1 MMRRIRTSTALA
13 GVLGAALW
21 FTAADATMQQAK
33 PAGPTP
39 RMADGKVDFSGM
51 WVNTG
56 GGGDLK
62 PDEGGNVTVLS
73 RGRPC
78 HPGQECKPAINF
90 ERDSGVRQRLAY
102 GTNVPL
108 YKPEYWAKV
117 EYNDVNGN
125 FVDPEV
131 NCYPDGLPRIGAPSK
146 IVQTRDELVLLYAS
160 HNQFRVVRLDKT
172 EHDPIR
178 SQDLTYFGD
187 SITKWEGDTLVI
199 ETVGLPDKDR
209 VRLFPSFVVSSNATV
224 TERYTRLSDKE
235 LLYQFTVDDPT
246 AYTVPWTAEFS
257 VFKGENRL
265 FEHACHEG
273 NYAMNNILRGAR
285 VKEERAAAA
294 AKTAA
299 KTGAATKV
307 ATKD

>member
-39 RMADGKVDFSGM
+39 RTADGKVDFSGM

-62 PDEGGNVTVLS
+62 PDESGNVTVLS

-125 FVDPEV
+125 FVDPEI

-146 IVQTRDELVLLYAS
+146 IVQTANELILLYAS
-160 HNQFRVVRLDKT
+160 HNQFRVIPLDAR

-187 SITKWEGDTLVI
+187 SITRWDGDTLVI
-199 ETVGLPDKDR
+199 ESVGFNDITWLGWEGY
-209 VRLFPSFVVSSNATV
+209 FHTNAMTV
-224 TERYTRLSDKE
+224 TERFRRQGD
-235 LLYQFTVDDPT
+235 LLFYNFTVDDPEVL
-246 AYTVPWTAEFS
+246 AEPWTSITYVRRNNPNPARQDEANICD
-257 VFKGENRL
+257 ERDADL
-265 FEHACHEG
+265 LADPFE
-273 NYAMNNILRGAR
+273 RG
-285 VKEERAAAA
+285 
-294 AKTAA
+294 
-299 KTGAATKV
+299 
-307 ATKD
+307 

>member
-1 MMRRIRTSTALA
+1 MMMRRLRTSTALA

-33 PAGPTP
+33 PAGANAATP
-39 RMADGKVDFSGM
+39 RTPDGKVDFSGV

-62 PDEGGNVTVLS
+62 PDESGNVTVLS

-90 ERDSGVRQRLAY
+90 ERDSGVRQRFAY

-117 EYNDVNGN
+117 EYNDVHGN

-131 NCYPDGLPRIGAPSK
+131 NCYPDGLPRIGPPSK
-146 IVQTRDELVLLYAS
+146 IVQTRDELIMLYAS

-178 SQDLTYFGD
+178 SLDLTYFGD
-187 SITKWEGDTLVI
+187 SITRWEGDTLVI
-199 ETVGLPDKDR
+199 ETIGFTDESWLGWPGYIHSNNMKIVERVSRNGNQLNWQFEVHDPDVLMQPWIMAPQRRALNPNPKAMLLEDLPCEARDNKHI
-209 VRLFPSFVVSSNATV
+209 V
-224 TERYTRLSDKE
+224 TRER
-235 LLYQFTVDDPT
+235 
-246 AYTVPWTAEFS
+246 
-257 VFKGENRL
+257 G
-265 FEHACHEG
+265 
-273 NYAMNNILRGAR
+273 
-285 VKEERAAAA
+285 
-294 AKTAA
+294 
-299 KTGAATKV
+299 
-307 ATKD
+307 

>member
-1 MMRRIRTSTALA
+1 MMMRRLRTSTALA

-21 FTAADATMQQAK
+21 FTAADATMQQAT
-33 PAGPTP
+33 PAGANAATP
-39 RMADGKVDFSGM
+39 RTPDGKVDFSGV

-62 PDEGGNVTVLS
+62 PDESGNVTVLS

-90 ERDSGVRQRLAY
+90 ERDSGVRQRFAY

-117 EYNDVNGN
+117 EYNDVHGN

-146 IVQTRDELVLLYAS
+146 IVQTRDELIMLYAS

-178 SQDLTYFGD
+178 SLDLTYFGD
-187 SITKWEGDTLVI
+187 SITRWEGDTLVI
-199 ETVGLPDKDR
+199 ETIGFTDESWLGWPGYIHSNNMKIIERVSRNGNQLNWQFEVHDPEVLMQPWIMVPQRRTLNPNPKAMLLEDLPCEARDNKHI
-209 VRLFPSFVVSSNATV
+209 V
-224 TERYTRLSDKE
+224 TRER
-235 LLYQFTVDDPT
+235 
-246 AYTVPWTAEFS
+246 
-257 VFKGENRL
+257 G
-265 FEHACHEG
+265 
-273 NYAMNNILRGAR
+273 
-285 VKEERAAAA
+285 
-294 AKTAA
+294 
-299 KTGAATKV
+299 
-307 ATKD
+307 